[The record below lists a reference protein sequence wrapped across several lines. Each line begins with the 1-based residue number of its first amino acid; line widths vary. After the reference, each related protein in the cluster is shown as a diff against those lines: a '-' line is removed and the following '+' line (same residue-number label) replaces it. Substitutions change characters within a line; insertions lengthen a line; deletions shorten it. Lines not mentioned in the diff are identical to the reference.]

1 MHKKISINPNDQLLD
16 DSIADINDNSLF
28 NVMEIE
34 TNNVINPIIEDDDD

>member
-1 MHKKISINPNDQLLD
+1 MYKKISINPNDQLLD